1 MTIIRF
7 WSYFCKTNT
16 MKKAL
21 FTFYLAILS
30 SILFS
35 CANFGD
41 SLLYLNKNAKI
52 SHIKT
57 ILYFTPEVFPD
68 IPEIIEPTNTA
79 FFTAT
84 SDQMKTYSNMKYLH
98 VNTPISFDEVDS
110 KTVRDMC
117 RNNNA
122 DVAVIPKV
130 KYFKVGLGK
139 YVFSNQVIVSMKL
152 YNSDGDFVMETAY
165 DTYKGNG
172 RLLGSA
178 ENSVIIG
185 TKGAIR
191 KISKEL
197 RNRQILTNPTI

>member
-1 MTIIRF
+1 
-7 WSYFCKTNT
+7 
-16 MKKAL
+16 MKKTL
-21 FTFYLAILS
+21 SLFYLIFLS
-30 SILFS
+30 TLLFS

-41 SLLYLNKNAKI
+41 SLLYFNKNARL
-52 SHIKT
+52 SNVKT
-57 ILYFTPEVFPD
+57 VLYFNPEVFPD
-68 IPEIIEPTNTA
+68 VPEIIEPTNSA

-84 SDQMKTYSNMKYLH
+84 SDQMKTYGNMKYLQ
-98 VNTPISFDEVDS
+98 VDTPISFDEVDV
-110 KTVRDMC
+110 KTVRDIC

-130 KYFKVGLGK
+130 KYFKVGFGK

-152 YNSDGDFVMETAY
+152 YNADGDFVMETAY

-197 RNRQILTNPTI
+197 RNRQVIANPTI